1 MLIPGIM
8 DKLRIVPAAE
18 YPEEAIRNLNP
29 ANAVS
34 VAGHTVTI
42 SPMNDSHLIPAVSGQ
57 YVIPLI
63 PIHSPLPEDIFISLN
78 GRGDGGEADR
88 RRSP

>member
-1 MLIPGIM
+1 M
-8 DKLRIVPAAE
+8 DNLRIVPAAK
-18 YPEEAIRNLNP
+18 YPAEAIRNLNP

-34 VAGHTVTI
+34 VAEHPVTI
-42 SPMNDSHLIPAVSGQ
+42 SPMNDSRFIPAIPAVSGQ
-57 YVIPLI
+57 YVITLI
-63 PIHSPLPEDIFISLN
+63 PIRSPLPEDIFISLN